1 MTTPDGWSP
10 LREPRRTSDVDAP
23 ALRKDR
29 STGLGNGLVT
39 TPFTQLARVHV
50 LSAMGDGAIAVALA
64 GSIFFSIDPSDA
76 RWRVALYL
84 ILTIA
89 PFAVVTPLLGPAIDR
104 AQGGRRGMII
114 GSLGLR
120 MMIAFFMTQHI
131 DSLLLFPE
139 AFIMLV
145 LQKGYGVS
153 KTALVPAV
161 CPRDD
166 ELIEANSKLALIA
179 SIGGVIGGACGVALI
194 AIFGNAAS
202 VVLAVL
208 IFLAGVVAAIQ
219 LPQVQI
225 AAAPVDATEKL
236 ETRGANIIL
245 AATAIAVLRS
255 IVGFTTFLLAFH
267 LRAGDDGADTTEP
280 GALIGAVYGATEG
293 REDRFDPGFVADLI
307 GTEGPPQWHF
317 AVAGL
322 AAGSGAFLGARY
334 APIVRDKTTEERIV
348 LGAMVTIAITAFLGA
363 WGGGIAGI
371 AMLAFGVG
379 ISAAIGKLGFDALV
393 QRDAPRS
400 NHGRTFAKF
409 EGRFQLTWAIG
420 AFTAVIIRFPIQL
433 GALIVAMAAGLSA
446 ISYELGRRT
455 DRVQASSRVSEVI
468 RERVPGSKPLLD
480 RLSSIN
486 RPTFPSGRGG
496 STPPP
501 PLPTG
506 NQPPPPSAA
515 TSAPPPPP
523 SANTPMDPT
532 VVASLPVPDALTPST
547 ALRVPE
553 VQTGRADDVDAN
565 PTAPIDQV
573 EWAANTG
580 PHVSGEGVWVSPE
593 DSPNAGPGE
602 DGQYRLWE

>member
-1 MTTPDGWSP
+1 
-10 LREPRRTSDVDAP
+10 
-23 ALRKDR
+23 
-29 STGLGNGLVT
+29 
-39 TPFTQLARVHV
+39 
-50 LSAMGDGAIAVALA
+50 MGDGAIAVALA

-84 ILTIA
+84 ILTIT
-89 PFAVVTPLLGPAIDR
+89 PFAIVTPLLGPAIDR
-104 AQGGRRGMII
+104 ARGGRRKMVI
-114 GSLGLR
+114 GSLALR
-120 MMIAFFMTQHI
+120 MLVAFFMIQHI

-145 LQKGYGVS
+145 LQKAYGVS

-179 SIGGVIGGACGVALI
+179 SIGGVIGGAVGVGLI
-194 AIFGNAAS
+194 AIFGNTAS

-208 IFLAGVVAAIQ
+208 VFIAGIFAAIQ

-225 AAAPVDATEKL
+225 ASAPVDATEKL

-280 GALIGAVYGATEG
+280 GALLGAVFG
-293 REDRFDPGFVADLI
+293 RTPGNEDGFDPDFVSGLI

-348 LGAMVTIAITAFLGA
+348 LGAMVTVALTAFLGA
-363 WGGGIAGI
+363 WGGGINGI

-379 ISAAIGKLGFDALV
+379 ISAAMGKLGFDALV

-420 AFTAVIIRFPIQL
+420 AFVAVIIRFPTQF
-433 GALIVAMAAGLSA
+433 GSLIVAIAAGLSA
-446 ISYELGRRT
+446 ISYEVGRRT
-455 DRVQASSRVSEVI
+455 DRAQASSRVGEVI
-468 RERVPGSKPLLD
+468 RERVPASRPILD
-480 RLSSIN
+480 RLSEVQANPKILLPNHRKSELEDPAQ
-486 RPTFPSGRGG
+486 RESSLWPA
-496 STPPP
+496 STPA
-501 PLPTG
+501 LPV
-506 NQPPPPSAA
+506 
-515 TSAPPPPP
+515 
-523 SANTPMDPT
+523 DPT
-532 VVASLPVPDALTPST
+532 TIDGQVVDSTLVDESFEQRREPTPGQLDQTVTLPVDGSSNGSKAP
-547 ALRVPE
+547 V
-553 VQTGRADDVDAN
+553 VQTGNSKDVDSSDRV
-565 PTAPIDQV
+565 PIDRV
-573 EWAANTG
+573 EWAAQTG
-580 PHVSGEGVWVSPE
+580 PQVSGDGVWVAP
-593 DSPNAGPGE
+593 DDPPTGDLDE
-602 DGQYRLWE
+602 DGQYRLWD